1 MHFKKCFS
9 LWISYFYLTEITL
22 QNIIIC
28 VLVFREGF
36 LRIHDKV
43 LCNGVPAICISVG
56 MITITQ
62 QFSAHQGKQ
71 LLNLSA
77 PYPFFFS
84 FCLSETSTLRI
95 YFSFSL
101 FEFDI
106 ISSCPS
112 SFQAADEIS
121 CAKFIFMACT
131 LSLMEVREQVK
142 VKKNRRRMRD
152 RKGGRERLCIHD
164 Q

>member
-1 MHFKKCFS
+1 MCWCSGKAFCAFT
-9 LWISYFYLTEITL
+9 IRFYVTACPQSAFQLE
-22 QNIIIC
+22 
-28 VLVFREGF
+28 
-36 LRIHDKV
+36 
-43 LCNGVPAICISVG
+43 

-77 PYPFFFS
+77 PYPFFFFS

-101 FEFDI
+101 FDI

>member
-1 MHFKKCFS
+1 MCWCSGKAFCAFT
-9 LWISYFYLTEITL
+9 IRFYVTACPQSAFQLE
-22 QNIIIC
+22 
-28 VLVFREGF
+28 
-36 LRIHDKV
+36 
-43 LCNGVPAICISVG
+43 

-77 PYPFFFS
+77 PYPFFFFS

-101 FEFDI
+101 FDI

-121 CAKFIFMACT
+121 CAKFIFMACA

>member
-1 MHFKKCFS
+1 MCWCSGKAFCAFM
-9 LWISYFYLTEITL
+9 IRFYVTACPQSAFQLE
-22 QNIIIC
+22 
-28 VLVFREGF
+28 
-36 LRIHDKV
+36 
-43 LCNGVPAICISVG
+43 

-77 PYPFFFS
+77 PYPFFFFS

-121 CAKFIFMACT
+121 CAKFIFMACA